1 MIQDTRPVE
10 MQPEKQ
16 TPDRM
21 FQQRV
26 ITRGLGGGCVWSWA
40 QAWPGSGWAGGLN
53 EAECCRDSAVP
64 GVLLVETTDL
74 KKGPSPRL
82 LPCSICP
89 PYCALH
95 GRKLGRIWQT
105 PCLGGQDGGG
115 GPRAAQRWQ
124 REGKGSR
131 PHGRSL
137 ISGNSEHSFSRC
149 VHVGI
154 WAEHRKIFPLIK
166 KKPEI

>member
-1 MIQDTRPVE
+1 MIQDTRLVE

-26 ITRGLGGGCVWSWA
+26 ITRGLGGGVEL
-40 QAWPGSGWAGGLN
+40 GSGLAGVWLGGGLN

-82 LPCSICP
+82 LPCGICTHP
-89 PYCALH
+89 VPYM
-95 GRKLGRIWQT
+95 
-105 PCLGGQDGGG
+105 
-115 GPRAAQRWQ
+115 
-124 REGKGSR
+124 
-131 PHGRSL
+131 GRSQGGYGKL
-137 ISGNSEHSFSRC
+137 RAWGVRTER
-149 VHVGI
+149 G
-154 WAEHRKIFPLIK
+154 
-166 KKPEI
+166 